1 VHRASVS
8 DPALELL
15 SVTVRYR
22 AGGPGYPSD
31 VIALDDVSLV
41 VARSECVGVVGEA
54 GAGKTT
60 LLLCAAGILNADA
73 GVVRCGSAEYVSRHG
88 IGHPSLSL
96 RSSIELAASLREA
109 SGCDDGFE
117 ASVALRRARLSHLA
131 DVRVVQLAPAMR
143 ARALVAHALL
153 GQPSVLCLDDSLA
166 LLDAT
171 GRRDYAKLLGE
182 LRADGTAVVVA
193 ARDAFFLEEIA
204 SRVVMLHGGRMN
216 ATEPAGRT
224 LELDVALP
232 RHAAAVLADRVPAV
246 RRRGR
251 ALRVSLDRISAEEVL
266 STCVSLG
273 ISVYGSR
280 VIGAATGKVAERR
293 D

>member
-1 VHRASVS
+1 VS
-8 DPALELL
+8 APALELHG
-15 SVTVRYR
+15 VTVHYR
-22 AGGPGYPSD
+22 AGGPGYPTD
-31 VIALDDVSLV
+31 IIALDDVSLA
-41 VARSECVGVVGEA
+41 VAPGECVGIVGEA

-73 GVVRCGSAEYVSRHG
+73 GVVRSGSVEYVSRHG

-96 RSSIELAASLREA
+96 RASIELAASLREA
-109 SGCDDGFE
+109 SGCDDEFE
-117 ASVALRRARLSHLA
+117 ASVALRRAHLSHLA
-131 DVRVVQLAPAMR
+131 DVRVVQLSPAMR

-153 GQPSVLCLDDSLA
+153 GDPCVLCLDDSLA
-166 LLDAT
+166 LLDAA
-171 GRRDYAKLLGE
+171 GRRDYSELLGE
-182 LRADGTAVVVA
+182 LRGDGLAVVIA
-193 ARDAFFLEEIA
+193 AREAFFLEEIA
-204 SRVVMLHGGRMN
+204 SRVVTLHGGRMTT
-216 ATEPAGRT
+216 AEPAGRT

-280 VIGAATGKVAERR
+280 VISVATGKVAERLE
-293 D
+293 